1 MEDMIERAIR
11 QGITEL
17 GTESEI
23 IDTVVGIAGGIF
35 EDCTADRNDF
45 GIQHVSVG
53 DCIIFGGTNRLKL
66 RRHGWQIFPSHCSST
81 FTDKF
86 NAKFNPLTRNQE

>member
-11 QGITEL
+11 QSVTEPGI
-17 GTESEI
+17 ESDV
-23 IDTVVGIAGGIF
+23 IDTVMGIAGGIF
-35 EDCTADRNDF
+35 EDCTADKNDF

-66 RRHGWQIFPSHCSST
+66 SRYGWEIFETHCSPT
-81 FTDKF
+81 FIEKF
-86 NAKFNPLTRNQE
+86 NAKFRE